1 MNSMGMCFTSQLG
14 QKSFLGL
21 KRKGNKMKQSAVLKK
36 VLKQIKSKEE
46 TYICWAIERVT
57 HNEHHPLVV
66 QIRERF
72 YEDGCR
78 SDGAVETWLHKVYG
92 ISKTELTQAAMRE
105 YRIAWLKNWIRELE
119 EKGE

>member
-1 MNSMGMCFTSQLG
+1 
-14 QKSFLGL
+14 
-21 KRKGNKMKQSAVLKK
+21 MKQSAVLKK